1 MQPLEFKKLIT
12 ELLKPLGF
20 TRSKNNWYIKTDDII
35 TVLSLEKHPYCNG
48 FWVEIG
54 SELPSR
60 DYSPCPKADIL
71 DTNDLFYFPKHPDVS
86 PLYYQTFKHPPITQ
100 NDPHLNLYNSYID
113 LDIIPDEIIKEALIY
128 NIDLKLKCFLTR
140 QSLIETVNSDM
151 YYVQLGRYSKLPDY
165 GVPQDI
171 IEKYNLRTRD

>member
-1 MQPLEFKKLIT
+1 MIT
-12 ELLKPLGF
+12 
-20 TRSKNNWYIKTDDII
+20 
-35 TVLSLEKHPYCNG
+35 
-48 FWVEIG
+48 
-54 SELPSR
+54 
-60 DYSPCPKADIL
+60 
-71 DTNDLFYFPKHPDVS
+71 
-86 PLYYQTFKHPPITQ
+86 
-100 NDPHLNLYNSYID
+100 
-113 LDIIPDEIIKEALIY
+113 EALIY